1 MIVPTKVG
9 ETTITGKNQISLPA
23 EGVRMLGWKRGDRLS
38 VRVMDENTIV
48 LTRWPKGQSAV
59 EYFAGKLAG
68 VWGTPEE
75 ARRYLEEE
83 RASWG
88 ELGRDLGPAEP

>member
-1 MIVPTKVG
+1 MIVPTQVG

-59 EYFAGKLAG
+59 EYFTGKLAG
-68 VWGTPEE
+68 VWSDHDDVL
-75 ARRYLEEE
+75 RYLDEE
-83 RASWG
+83 RQSWG
-88 ELGRDLGPAEP
+88 ELGRDLGPPDP